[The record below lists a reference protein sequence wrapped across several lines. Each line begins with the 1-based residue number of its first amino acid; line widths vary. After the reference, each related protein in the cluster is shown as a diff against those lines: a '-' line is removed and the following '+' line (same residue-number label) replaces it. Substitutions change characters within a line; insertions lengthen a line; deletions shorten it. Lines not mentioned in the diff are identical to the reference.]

1 MDPLT
6 TVRSVLP
13 ARSKAIEQLE
23 TAGCRTLG
31 DLQHLITRCALTLS
45 PGDDL
50 RIDWLI
56 PVDGLRM
63 SRSAWQTLLW
73 ALERGLGAP
82 WTPEAAKAWTNA
94 YTTLSNFM
102 VSEAYGR
109 ASVAAAG

>member
-1 MDPLT
+1 MDTLT

-31 DLQHLITRCALTLS
+31 DLQQLITRCALTLC

-56 PVDGLRM
+56 PVDGLRL

-73 ALERGLGAP
+73 ALEQTGFRWNDCLVDPARQCQTHP
-82 WTPEAAKAWTNA
+82 
-94 YTTLSNFM
+94 
-102 VSEAYGR
+102 
-109 ASVAAAG
+109 